1 MKIKLNL
8 LEGKSEGMMHLNGVL
23 KNKQNIIQKKMEK
36 IVIPYAD
43 KIQNFIKNKIKINI
57 VYCSFY
63 IYLK

>member
-8 LEGKSEGMMHLNGVL
+8 LEGKSEGMLHLNGVL

-43 KIQNFIKNKIKINI
+43 KIQNFIKNKIKIKLGN
-57 VYCSFY
+57 S
-63 IYLK
+63 

>member
-8 LEGKSEGMMHLNGVL
+8 LEGKSEGMLHLNGVL

-43 KIQNFIKNKIKINI
+43 KIQNFIKNKIKIKLGN
-57 VYCSFY
+57 
-63 IYLK
+63 